1 MTRAL
6 VAAGVLAM
14 FAASTPVLA
23 QGNSQAHKK
32 NPPPSRSDLTPSSAP
47 VTTAIGGATPFAWV
61 DDASLLETGAVSI
74 AISVVRWQGTDVSE
88 VDMPVVDATV
98 GLAPRVHLAMTVPR
112 VMGSADPAGA
122 AGGVGTSYF
131 SAKIALVNDAA
142 RSVKL
147 SVAPTLEVLGQGVLQ
162 SLTPGA
168 RRAHFGLPVSAEV
181 NRGGLQLYG
190 GAGYFSRGV
199 WFAGGGV
206 GGRATGKVYVS
217 CGYSRSWRRSEGLS
231 IPIADRDRNDISG
244 AASYALAPHVNV
256 YAALARTV
264 GTLEENGA
272 GTTVSGGAQFFFAR
286 PAGRPA
292 GGTPRRQ

>member
-6 VAAGVLAM
+6 VAAGVIAT
-14 FAASTPVLA
+14 FAAAAPVLA
-23 QGNSQAHKK
+23 QGKSQAHQK
-32 NPPPSRSDLTPSSAP
+32 NPPPSRSDLTPSSTP
-47 VTTAIGGATPFAWV
+47 VTTTIGGATPFAWV

-74 AISVVRWQGTDVSE
+74 TIFGVRWQGTDVSE
-88 VDMPVVDATV
+88 VDLPVVDATV
-98 GLAPRVHLAMTVPR
+98 GMAPRVQLAMTVPR
-112 VMGSADPAGA
+112 VVGSADPAGA

-131 SAKIALVNDAA
+131 SAKIALVDDRA

-147 SVAPTLEVLGQGVLQ
+147 SVAPTLEVLGRGVLQ

-181 NRGGLQLYG
+181 NRGPLHLYG

-206 GGRATGKVYVS
+206 GGHAARKVYVS
-217 CGYSRSWRRSEGLS
+217 SGYSRSWRRSEGLS
-231 IPIADRDRNDISG
+231 IPISDRDRNEISG
-244 AASYALAPHVNV
+244 SASYALAPHVNV

-264 GTLEENGA
+264 ATLEENGA
-272 GTTVSGGAQFFFAR
+272 GTTISGGASFFFAR
-286 PAGRPA
+286 AAPRPA
-292 GGTPRRQ
+292 GGTPRKP